1 MGLMG
6 GIGSMGALGEL
17 RELGALGWMGRM
29 IGMAIGFFIFHFS
42 FSYGIVA
49 AAV

>member
-1 MGLMG
+1 
-6 GIGSMGALGEL
+6 MGALGGL
-17 RELGALGWMGRM
+17 RELGWMGRM